1 MFFLLLSSFFVL
13 KFTRGLFWNNCS
25 GKREGILWEP
35 RIKIMP
41 GRDQRHRYRQ
51 EMESVK
57 KLKPHS
63 VGKTE
68 LVFFFFKSPVEIYVQ
83 KELKYKPG

>member
-1 MFFLLLSSFFVL
+1 
-13 KFTRGLFWNNCS
+13 
-25 GKREGILWEP
+25 
-35 RIKIMP
+35 MP